1 MSNKKRVAV
10 ALSGGLDSSV
20 VCRLLLSQGYNVV
33 AVTAKM
39 IDDENFSQIAE
50 KAGAVADK
58 LEIPHYI
65 IDLSKDFKSRI
76 IDYFEN
82 SYKSGLTPNPCIFC
96 NKKNYDF
103 YNRMFF
109 FNANQDKRNSRINNS
124 TNFNIK

>member
-65 IDLSKDFKSRI
+65 IDLSKDFKLKKKFVRVSVIFLLVLFPFSRMPFSMSGRI
-76 IDYFEN
+76 IF
-82 SYKSGLTPNPCIFC
+82 S
-96 NKKNYDF
+96 
-103 YNRMFF
+103 
-109 FNANQDKRNSRINNS
+109 
-124 TNFNIK
+124 